1 MKTLIKFWA
10 PLLILF
16 LLSPKTI
23 NSQVKKRVL
32 KVCERTTSSLF
43 SNIDNIVFIKPNNVD
58 YKLANVSYSDLSNKE
73 IFTINLVALFN
84 YFKKNFQTTSIN
96 KSQMPENLDANTLYV
111 DTEKIN
117 IKVFQNTEKILNY
130 NLKFVLTDSNEY
142 EFEVKFDPSNWTKRK
157 RQSWQDIK
165 GWSHS
170 EKVFYDGIAR
180 LIFLRFSSDVE
191 GLKTLGKKLDNL
203 IDNPSNLCKG
213 NTKTFIGDTEI
224 DIINFREAE
233 KSFIKYW
240 EKNYSKDPIEGIYSQ
255 TNYYS
260 LFNVA
265 ETKGILKND
274 LYKIVIISDNSREF
288 YNVYYLQNNKMELK
302 IADLVAK
309 IYKTNETNIF
319 EIEYTNKFLQNDEF
333 YNIQNTQMARSEL
346 SVDRLEFGSYKE
358 PGTVKYG
365 YSYRLSNHLYN
376 FYEGESSK
384 NYTDPWIGEMK
395 GSPSEN
401 ILIRA
406 SEGFFIKYNKFN
418 NGIYFD
424 AYFKRT
430 FRPSEVQT
438 ASSTTNKPVNRK
450 AKSSIKKKSAPP
462 DAKTID

>member
-23 NSQVKKRVL
+23 NSQVEKRVIGD
-32 KVCERTTSSLF
+32 CNRTTSSLF
-43 SNIDNIVFIKPNNVD
+43 SGIDNIVFVKPEGAVYDLKNILDVT
-58 YKLANVSYSDLSNKE
+58 YKLSEKD
-73 IFTINLVALFN
+73 IFAMTVLRL
-84 YFKKNFQTTSIN
+84 YFQLREKFVVTSIF
-96 KSQMPENLDANTLYV
+96 KSQIPDKLDVNTLYV
-111 DTEKIN
+111 DLEKTKLKI
-117 IKVFQNTEKILNY
+117 EKNDFKELSWNFSYSI
-130 NLKFVLTDSNEY
+130 FDSNKKY
-142 EFEVKFDPSNWTKRK
+142 
-157 RQSWQDIK
+157 
-165 GWSHS
+165 
-170 EKVFYDGIAR
+170 FYNSG
-180 LIFLRFSSDVE
+180 
-191 GLKTLGKKLDNL
+191 TLGTFYKRRGQRWIEDNGVARRVINTKIGDVL
-203 IDNPSNLCKG
+203 INAMNNPSDACQGNTRNYIGDEEIDN
-213 NTKTFIGDTEI
+213 
-224 DIINFREAE
+224 INYREAE
-233 KSFIKYW
+233 KSFKKYW

-365 YSYRLSNHLYN
+365 YSYRLSNHLYS

-384 NYTDPWIGEMK
+384 NYTSPWIGEMK

-462 DAKTID
+462 DAKIID